1 MNKASSKTATKAKTS
16 SASAKKAAPAKAK
29 PAVKASTKTATK
41 ATKPAAKPMAK
52 AATVKTAVKAT
63 TKTSPKAASKKTTP
77 ARTPVKT
84 STKTATKNAPKKVA
98 KVAAPGSAKAVVKA
112 ASKKLLTQAVT
123 KAAPVFSQKKAI
135 KAPAKVAVKSAS
147 KSRGIPQEVFEE
159 AITMAPMIK
168 KSTPVDLTDLVPS
181 VELSARIL
189 FRLRAEKVQLIDL
202 RGKSD
207 VADFFLIGTCAS
219 EAQMQAILTALHRE
233 FKTAHLDSLGVE
245 YRAGVRWA
253 VFDGVDCMVH
263 LFEDKARDEY
273 SLDRLWS
280 DGAITELATSDFPSI
295 EVGQD
300 DSDDDYI

>member
-1 MNKASSKTATKAKTS
+1 MNKASSKPAAKAKTS

-41 ATKPAAKPMAK
+41 ATKPAAKPAVKAAAAK
-52 AATVKTAVKAT
+52 AAPKKAAPKAAVKA
-63 TKTSPKAASKKTTP
+63 
-77 ARTPVKT
+77 
-84 STKTATKNAPKKVA
+84 STKTTVKSAPKKTA

-135 KAPAKVAVKSAS
+135 KAPAKAAVKSAP

-159 AITMAPMIK
+159 AITMAPMME

-263 LFEDKARDEY
+263 LFEDKAREEY
-273 SLDRLWS
+273 SLDRLWR
-280 DGAITELATSDFPSI
+280 DGAITELAASDFPST
-295 EVGQD
+295 EAGQD

>member
-1 MNKASSKTATKAKTS
+1 MNKASSKTAVKAKTS

-29 PAVKASTKTATK
+29 PAVKASTKTTSKVAKPASKSAAKPAVKVAAVKAAPKKAATK
-41 ATKPAAKPMAK
+41 AA
-52 AATVKTAVKAT
+52 
-63 TKTSPKAASKKTTP
+63 
-77 ARTPVKT
+77 VKT
-84 STKTATKNAPKKVA
+84 STKTAVKSAPKKTA
-98 KVAAPGSAKAVVKA
+98 KVAAPGSAKAAVKA
-112 ASKKLLTQAVT
+112 ASKKILTQTVT
-123 KAAPVFSQKKAI
+123 KSAPVFSQKKAV
-135 KAPAKVAVKSAS
+135 KAPAKAVIKSAP

-159 AITMAPMIK
+159 AITMAPSMEK
-168 KSTPVDLTDLVPS
+168 VTPVDLSDLVPS
-181 VELSARIL
+181 VELSARVL

-219 EAQMQAILTALHRE
+219 EAQMQAILNALHRE

-263 LFEDKARDEY
+263 LFEDKAREEY
-273 SLDRLWS
+273 SLDRLWR
-280 DGAITELATSDFPSI
+280 DGAITELAASDFPST
-295 EVGQD
+295 EAGQD

>member
-63 TKTSPKAASKKTTP
+63 
-77 ARTPVKT
+77 
-84 STKTATKNAPKKVA
+84 TKTATKNAPKKVA